1 LPVRSPGIASGR
13 RIRDTFTINARIIKM
28 NHSQRKR
35 GAGAA
40 SRRRRAHYLA
50 LGLALCDL
58 VAVRPALAQTAPAP
72 AASGGAATAGQAA
85 PGKVQSVTV
94 VGERQTNRIDRQV
107 YDVKSDVSSSNGSA
121 ADALGNVPSVSV
133 DPDGTVSLRGSTN
146 VQILVDGK
154 PSAMLQGDNRG
165 PALQAMPS
173 EDIDS
178 IEVINNPGAE
188 FGNEGGGGP
197 ILNLVMK
204 RSRRP
209 GGFGVVNA
217 NYGTAGRYNSAL
229 NGQYNTGRWGMQGG
243 VNLRHDGRN
252 SVGETER
259 DRIDPR
265 TGSDQHTTQTTTSAG
280 LNDSAGLRGQ
290 LSYNLGQDDTLEANA
305 GYMKRRNDTRGVD
318 HYTIANG
325 GAPYSDYIRTRNTTG
340 ENTNSTW
347 GARWDHKGEKLGEL
361 FRMDLR
367 VSNSDNASSA
377 RYANDYVVSPPR
389 PLDPSQPFSG
399 IDGASLQDVANKIRI
414 VDYTG
419 DYETP
424 LENGGIVK
432 LGYKL
437 VDTDSQFD
445 TRYFD
450 FDPATSAA
458 IANGRRTNAF
468 EVDERDAALYGSYQ
482 WKVNARWGA
491 LVGLRTEYTHMDLEQ
506 ITSQASATNNYLN
519 WIPSAFATYKLD
531 ERTNLRFAYAHR
543 IRRATGAQLNPF
555 VVYQNELNESSG
567 NPNLKPVQTD
577 SFEVGYE
584 TKAGKL
590 DANLRAYYRADRD
603 MIRSR
608 QFLVNDT
615 VLLTTLEN
623 GGGNR
628 AGGLEFTLSGKV
640 TPKFSVNTSG
650 NLAYTQ
656 QQQIDIQG
664 SEYKRSATS
673 LSVRGRF
680 NYELTPQDHL
690 QLMLNAQGKTLAG
703 AGYRE
708 PFSTLS
714 LSYRRSITPA
724 LNLVFNVTDVF
735 RSQKM
740 ETVTDT
746 ATLKEHSLRRYDG
759 RIAYIGLSYRFGG
772 VQGGGQRQGREGEGR
787 EGRRGGEGW
796 HGGPPPGGP
805 GAGGPGGPGM

>member
-1 LPVRSPGIASGR
+1 MLSGYSSRSSPTAQHQQQSQMIQRSSAV
-13 RIRDTFTINARIIKM
+13 
-28 NHSQRKR
+28 HLHPQRKR
-35 GAGAA
+35 AAGSA
-40 SRRRRAHYLA
+40 SRRRARYLA

-58 VAVRPALAQTAPAP
+58 AALQPALAQSTQGTAPASP
-72 AASGGAATAGQAA
+72 AAATAGAD
-85 PGKVQSVTV
+85 KVQSVTV

-165 PALQAMPS
+165 SALQAMPA

-178 IEVINNPGAE
+178 VEVINNPGAE

-204 RSRRP
+204 RSRRA

-229 NGQYNTGRWGMQGG
+229 NGQYNTGRWGVQGG

-252 SVGETER
+252 SIGETDR

-265 TGSDQHTTQTTTSAG
+265 TGNDQHTAQTTTSTG

-290 LSYNLGQDDTLEANA
+290 LTYNLGQDDTLEANV
-305 GYMKRRNDTRGVD
+305 GYMKRTNDTQGLD
-318 HYTIANG
+318 HYTVSNG
-325 GAPYSDYIRTRNTTG
+325 GAPYSDYFRTRKTDG
-340 ENTNSTW
+340 DNTNSTW
-347 GARWDHKGEKLGEL
+347 GARWDHRGQKLGEL

-367 VSNSDNASSA
+367 VSSSDNRSDAH
-377 RYANDYVVSPPR
+377 YANDYLIAPPR
-389 PLDPSQPFSG
+389 PLDPSVPFSG
-399 IDGASLQDVANKIRI
+399 LDSSSLQDVANKVNI

-419 DYETP
+419 DYERP
-424 LENGGIVK
+424 LDNGGIVK

-437 VDTDSQFD
+437 IDTDSQFD

-450 FDPATSAA
+450 FDPLTAAA

-491 LVGLRTEYTHMDLEQ
+491 LVGLRTEYTHMDLDQ
-506 ITSQASATNNYLN
+506 ATSGIDATNSYLN
-519 WIPSAFATYKLD
+519 WIPSAYATYKLD
-531 ERTNLRFAYAHR
+531 ATTNLRFAYAHR
-543 IRRATGAQLNPF
+543 IRRATGTQLNPF
-555 VVYQNELNESSG
+555 VVYQDELNESSG
-567 NPNLKPVQTD
+567 NPHLKPVQTD

-608 QFLVNDT
+608 QYTVNDS

-623 GGGNR
+623 GGSNR

-640 TPKFSVNTSG
+640 TPKFSINTSG

-656 QQQIDIQG
+656 QQQVDILG
-664 SEYKRSATS
+664 GEYKRSAAS

-680 NYELTPQDHL
+680 NYELTAEDHL
-690 QLMLNAQGKTLAG
+690 QLMVHAQGKTLAG

-708 PFSTLS
+708 PFTTLN
-714 LSYRRSITPA
+714 LSYRRAITPA
-724 LNLVFNVTDVF
+724 LNLVFNMTDVF
-735 RSQKM
+735 SSQKV
-740 ETVTDT
+740 ETITDT
-746 ATLKEHSLRRYDG
+746 ATLKEHAIRRYDG
-759 RIAYIGLSYRFGG
+759 RIAYIGLSWRFGG
-772 VQGGGQRQGREGEGR
+772 VQGGQRQGREG
-787 EGRRGGEGW
+787 RRDGEGW

-805 GAGGPGGPGM
+805 GGGGGPGAGM

>member
-1 LPVRSPGIASGR
+1 MAQRSSAFHAP
-13 RIRDTFTINARIIKM
+13 
-28 NHSQRKR
+28 SQRKR
-35 GAGAA
+35 
-40 SRRRRAHYLA
+40 RRVHCLA

-58 VAVRPALAQTAPAP
+58 AALQPTLAQSAQSAQSAAGTQAASPAAAAATTAASATAPAG
-72 AASGGAATAGQAA
+72 AGSG
-85 PGKVQSVTV
+85 KLQSVTV
-94 VGERQTNRIDRQV
+94 VGERETNRIDRQV
-107 YDVKSDVSSSNGSA
+107 FDVKSDVSSSNGTA

-209 GGFGVVNA
+209 GGFGVVNT

-243 VNLRHDGRN
+243 VNVRHDGRN
-252 SVGETER
+252 STTETDR

-265 TGSDQHTTQTTTSAG
+265 TGSDQHTTQTGTSEG

-290 LSYNLGQDDTLEANA
+290 LTYNLGQDDTLEANV
-305 GYMKRRNDTRGVD
+305 GYLKRSNDSHGLD
-318 HYTIANG
+318 HYTSANDG
-325 GAPYSDYIRTRNTTG
+325 RPYSDYVRTRKTDG

-347 GARWDHKGEKLGEL
+347 GARWDHHGEKLGEL

-367 VSNSDNASSA
+367 VSNSDNSSDA
-377 RYANDYVVSPPR
+377 DYANHYLVSPPR
-389 PLDPSQPFSG
+389 VLDPSAPFSG
-399 IDGASLQDVANKIRI
+399 LDTRSLQDVASKVRI

-419 DYETP
+419 DYERP
-424 LENGGIVK
+424 LDSGAILK

-437 VDTDSQFD
+437 IDTDSQFD
-445 TRYFD
+445 YRYFD
-450 FDPATSAA
+450 FDPVSAAA

-491 LVGLRTEYTHMDLEQ
+491 LVGLRTEYTHMDLDQ
-506 ITSQASATNNYLN
+506 VTSGINATNTYFN

-531 ERTNLRFAYAHR
+531 PATNIRFAYAHR
-543 IRRATGAQLNPF
+543 IRRATGQQLNPF
-555 VVYQNELNESSG
+555 VVYQDELNESSG
-567 NPNLKPVQTD
+567 NPHLKPVQTD
-577 SFEVGYE
+577 SFEIGYE

-608 QFLVNDT
+608 QVLVNDT

-623 GGGNR
+623 GGSNR
-628 AGGLEFTLSGKV
+628 AGGLEFTLSGKL
-640 TPKFSVNTSG
+640 TPKLSINTSG
-650 NLAYTQ
+650 NLAFTE
-656 QQQIDIQG
+656 QQQIDITG
-664 SEYKRSATS
+664 AEYKRSASS
-673 LSVRGRF
+673 LSVRGRV
-680 NYELTPQDHL
+680 NYQLTPQDTL
-690 QLMLNAQGKTLAG
+690 QLMVNAQGKTLAG

-708 PFSTLS
+708 PMSTLN
-714 LSYRRSITPA
+714 LSYRRALTPA

-735 RSQKM
+735 RSQKV
-740 ETVTDT
+740 ETITDT
-746 ATLKEHSLRRYDG
+746 QYLQEHSIRRSDG

-772 VQGGGQRQGREGEGR
+772 VQGAGQRQGREG
-787 EGRRGGEGW
+787 RGGDGEGW
-796 HGGPPPGGP
+796 RGGPPPGGP
-805 GAGGPGGPGM
+805 GGAPGGFGGGGPGGGGPGM